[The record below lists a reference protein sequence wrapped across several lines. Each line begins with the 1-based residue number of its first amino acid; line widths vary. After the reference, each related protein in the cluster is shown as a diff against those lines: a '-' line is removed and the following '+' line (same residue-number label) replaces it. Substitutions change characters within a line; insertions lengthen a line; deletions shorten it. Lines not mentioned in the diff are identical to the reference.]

1 MNGQLDPEVL
11 RSVLEDAQVATAILA
26 AENPVWSDLWLRID
40 AALLVLR
47 TPAEPTE

>member
-1 MNGQLDPEVL
+1 VSGQLDPEIL
-11 RSVLEDAQVATAILA
+11 RPLLEEAQVAAAILA

-40 AALLVLR
+40 AALLVLH